1 MENQENKNQELAIT
15 EEQGK
20 LEQEKE
26 AKKTAATL
34 TKDRP
39 VFATLYPIKGSNIS
53 LETGKQAYSKPVEIK
68 IPIDPLNKTDK
79 TVDVIINGYR
89 WTIERGKD
97 VKVPRAV
104 KEILSD
110 AQYI

>member
-34 TKDRP
+34 KKD
-39 VFATLYPIKGSNIS
+39 L
-53 LETGKQAYSKPVEIK
+53 VEIK

>member
-1 MENQENKNQELAIT
+1 MENQENKNQELEIT

-20 LEQEKE
+20 LDQEKE

-34 TKDRP
+34 KKD
-39 VFATLYPIKGSNIS
+39 L
-53 LETGKQAYSKPVEIK
+53 VEIK

>member
-1 MENQENKNQELAIT
+1 MANQESVNPEITKNQTIVVKT
-15 EEQGK
+15 EDQSK

-26 AKKTAATL
+26 AKKTAEAL
-34 TKDRP
+34 KKD
-39 VFATLYPIKGSNIS
+39 L
-53 LETGKQAYSKPVEIK
+53 VEIK

-89 WTIERGKD
+89 WTIERGKE

-104 KEILSD
+104 KEILTD

>member
-1 MENQENKNQELAIT
+1 MENQENKNQELVIT

-26 AKKTAATL
+26 AKKIAATL
-34 TKDRP
+34 KKD
-39 VFATLYPIKGSNIS
+39 L
-53 LETGKQAYSKPVEIK
+53 VEIK

>member
-1 MENQENKNQELAIT
+1 MENQESKNQELAIT

-34 TKDRP
+34 KKD
-39 VFATLYPIKGSNIS
+39 L
-53 LETGKQAYSKPVEIK
+53 VEIK

>member
-20 LEQEKE
+20 LDQEKE

-34 TKDRP
+34 KKD
-39 VFATLYPIKGSNIS
+39 L
-53 LETGKQAYSKPVEIK
+53 VEIK

>member
-1 MENQENKNQELAIT
+1 MANQENNNQEVVKT
-15 EEQGK
+15 EEQSK
-20 LEQEKE
+20 IEQEKE
-26 AKKTAATL
+26 AKKTAETL
-34 TKDRP
+34 KKD
-39 VFATLYPIKGSNIS
+39 L
-53 LETGKQAYSKPVEIK
+53 VEIK

-89 WTIERGKD
+89 WTIERGKE

-104 KEILSD
+104 KELLTD